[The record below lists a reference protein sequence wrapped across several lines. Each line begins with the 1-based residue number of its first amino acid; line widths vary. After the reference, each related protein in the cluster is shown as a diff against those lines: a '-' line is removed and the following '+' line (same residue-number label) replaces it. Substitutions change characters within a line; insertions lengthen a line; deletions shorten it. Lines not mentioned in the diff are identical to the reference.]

1 MKVTLIEP
9 APPGFHVYSF
19 IRQVRLGL
27 PLLGTLLRDCGHDVV
42 IYVETL
48 GDIDW
53 QRVQDSDLV
62 GISTITS
69 TAMKAYR
76 YAERAREGGA
86 VVAMGGPHVTFLADE
101 ALEFCDYVVRGEGE
115 DTLLELVDH
124 LEGRRS
130 RDGIL
135 GLSYRDD
142 DEVPVHA
149 PARPLRLS
157 LDDLPP
163 PDLSLIAHHEL
174 ISPTPILTSR
184 GCAFDCEFC
193 SVIMMF
199 GRRVRVESAAKVIEA
214 IKAAAPK
221 SIFFYDDN
229 FILSKKRT
237 KLLLAMMIREGLN
250 VPFSAQIRVDSVC
263 KNGRVDHELL
273 QLLREAGC
281 FLVYMGLESANPAT
295 LAAFNKQQSVSDIA
309 GGIAALH
316 SYGIKTHGM
325 FVFGSDADTPES
337 LRDTVDFAIAHDI
350 ASVQFMV
357 LTPLPGTRQTAKFE
371 AEGRIFTRNWSLY
384 DGHHV
389 VFWPKNMDPLELQ
402 ETAIRS
408 HHCFYRLRRWRS
420 SPRYRMWGFLIS
432 HGWERVPDNMAYVR
446 ELHAFMATHEPP
458 APPPAVVAPSTS
470 VPAAGAPTAAPATAD
485 EPPNA
490 GHATVGQGI
499 TGFGP
504 NI

>member
-1 MKVTLIEP
+1 VSVKVTLIEP

-27 PLLGTLLRDCGHDVV
+27 PLLGTLLRDRGHDVV

-53 QRVQDSDLV
+53 ERVDESDLV

-76 YAERAREGGA
+76 YAERAREKGA

-124 LEGRRS
+124 LECGRPRQ
-130 RDGIL
+130 GIL
-135 GLSYRDD
+135 GLSYRDED
-142 DEVPVHA
+142 GAPVHNL
-149 PARPLRLS
+149 PRPLRSTLE
-157 LDDLPP
+157 DLPS
-163 PDLSLIAHHEL
+163 PDLSLICNHEL

-199 GRRVRVESAAKVIEA
+199 GRRVRVDPPEKIIAA
-214 IKAAAPK
+214 IKDAQPEG
-221 SIFFYDDN
+221 IFFYDDN
-229 FILSKKRT
+229 FILSKART
-237 KLLLAMMIREGLN
+237 KRLLACMIREGIS

-263 KNGRVDHELL
+263 KDGRVDHELL
-273 QLLREAGC
+273 HLLREAGC
-281 FLVYMGLESANPAT
+281 FLVYMGLESVNPAT
-295 LAAFNKQQSVSDIA
+295 LAAFNKRQSVADIA
-309 GGIAALH
+309 GGLAALH

-325 FVFGSDADTPES
+325 FVFGSDADTLET
-337 LRDTVDFAIAHDI
+337 LRETTDFAIAHDI
-350 ASVQFMV
+350 ASVQFML
-357 LTPLPGTRQTAKFE
+357 LTPLPGTRLTASLE

-389 VFWPKNMDPLELQ
+389 VFWPKNMSPLELQ
-402 ETAIRS
+402 DASIRA
-408 HHCFYRLRRWRS
+408 HHRFYRLRRWPA
-420 SPRYRMWGFLIS
+420 SPRYRFWGFIIS
-432 HGWERVPDNMAYVR
+432 HGWERVPENMAYAR
-446 ELHAFMATHEPP
+446 ELRAFVATHEPP
-458 APPPAVVAPSTS
+458 GPPPAGTS
-470 VPAAGAPTAAPATAD
+470 ADGNGRSGAQR
-485 EPPNA
+485 
-490 GHATVGQGI
+490 ATVAQGKA
-499 TGFGP
+499 GFGP
-504 NI
+504 NM